1 MPEEKNKFRTLDDPA
16 PLDFTGFSVNDV
28 DISKNPI
35 TAGRIVA
42 GAFYADGLRTGY
54 SQTRVPIGRPNVWR
68 RFWWWF
74 LLGVRWESR

>member
-1 MPEEKNKFRTLDDPA
+1 MPEGKDKFRTLDDPD
-16 PLDFTGFSVNDV
+16 PVDIRGFSVKDV
-28 DISKNPI
+28 NADV

-54 SQTRVPIGRPNVWR
+54 SQTCVPVGRPNLWR